1 MTTLRAPRSNR
12 VSNVLTYRGGAG
24 HWSWLLHRLTGL
36 GVVLFLALHVVN
48 IWLVGLGRETF
59 ERFLFVYRTPAAR
72 FLEVFLIFAV
82 LFHAL
87 SGARVLLVDLVPG
100 MARRQR
106 TLVIVGV
113 VIVLVLMVPAAWATL
128 DGLFR

>member
-1 MTTLRAPRSNR
+1 M
-12 VSNVLTYRGGAG
+12 
-24 HWSWLLHRLTGL
+24 
-36 GVVLFLALHVVN
+36 
-48 IWLVGLGRETF
+48 
-59 ERFLFVYRTPAAR
+59 
-72 FLEVFLIFAV
+72 FLEVFHIFAV